1 MKTRFTILSVI
12 LLFALNTK
20 ATNYYWV
27 GGTGNWSDYS
37 SHWAT
42 SSGGAIFHTQVP
54 TAADNVFFDSASFDS
69 TSFPRQTMTID
80 LAVAQC
86 KNMSWVT
93 VIGTPTFSMTTS
105 STLKIFGSLTL
116 VGNMNTNIES
126 LISFEATTTGQ
137 TINTAGKTLELVYFN
152 GIGGGWT
159 LQGDLK
165 SVNNIEL
172 YNGTLNTNSYT
183 LQADMF
189 RLLGTSATINLGASF
204 VVLSNSWQNYAP
216 GNVNAGTSTILMTGL
231 GNGAHFN
238 GGNRTYYNV
247 RFTSTIEPGSLYD
260 NNTFTGKVIFSGN
273 GVIYGNNT
281 FSVLAFSRGYTDT
294 LSIGRT
300 QTINDSLIATGDG
313 ASPIRIQSSSPGVQS
328 TIFKSSGYVCLDY
341 VRMSDIAAIG
351 GAYFNGGLSPTRS
364 LDMGGN
370 TGWVFT
376 GVSTYYRDVDG
387 DGYGNPNVTTEQCAP
402 SPGYVTNNTDCNDN
416 NAAIHPGAIEICGNG
431 IDDNCDGMIDAGCC
445 TGANAGADQ
454 TTCGASSI
462 TLTAN
467 ATPGGN
473 WTGGVGTFAPNRN
486 AAFAT
491 YTPAASEIG
500 TTIMLIWNVPDPDGT
515 GPCTAAADS
524 MTITVNTAVVAN
536 AGPDQTSCGTTLFV
550 LAANTVSGGNWIGGT
565 GTFNPSRN
573 TANATYIP
581 APGEV
586 GTTITLTW
594 IVLDPDGAGPCTFA
608 TDQMNITI
616 NNGTVANAG
625 ADRTTC
631 GASLI
636 TLAANATAGGNWTG
650 GSGTFA
656 PNRSTANATYTPAAG
671 EIGTTITLSWNVPD
685 QDGAG
690 PCTASTDQMNIT
702 INNSTAANA
711 GPDQTSCGTTVFAL
725 AANTV
730 SGGSWTGGAGT
741 FNPNR
746 NTANAIY
753 IPAPGEIGTTIT
765 LTWSVPD
772 PDGAGPC
779 TAATDQMNISIN
791 NATVA
796 NAGPDQTTCGA
807 SSITLAANATTGGN
821 WTGGTGTFAPNRST
835 ANATYTPAAGETGT
849 TITLTWNVPDPDGAG
864 PCTAAADQMNII
876 NNATVANAGTDQT
889 TCGASSITLAA
900 NATTGA
906 NWTGGTGTFA
916 PNRNTAN
923 ATYTPAAGEIG
934 STITLT
940 WNVPDPD
947 GAGPCTAATD
957 QMNIT
962 VNNATVANAGADRQ
976 TTCGASSITLAANA
990 TAGGNWTGGAGTF
1003 APNRNAAFATYTPAA
1018 SESGTTITLTWNV
1031 PDPDGAG
1038 PCTAAADQMNI
1049 TINNGTVAN
1058 AGADQTTCGA
1068 SSITLAANASAGG
1081 NWTGGSGTFA
1091 PNRITANTTYTP
1103 AAGEIGTTITL
1114 SWNVPDQD
1122 GAGPCIAST
1131 DQINITINNATVA
1144 NAGAD
1149 QTICR
1154 TIPVI
1159 TPVILAANTVSG
1171 GNWTGGTGTFI
1182 PDRNTAN
1189 ATYIHA
1195 LGETGTTITLTWTV
1209 PDPDGAGPCTSA
1221 TDAMTITVN
1230 IGVVA
1235 NAGVDQT
1242 TCGTNFVALNA
1253 NTMSGGSWTG
1263 GTGTFNPN
1271 RNTANAFYIPAL
1283 GEVGTTVT
1291 LTWIVPDPDGAGP
1304 CTTATDAMNIVVTAP
1319 ITPTFT
1325 QIGPLCQNSTGAVLP
1340 TTSLNNISGLWS
1352 PAAINTSTPNT
1363 TTYTFTPVGGCA
1375 TPVTMNIVITAP
1387 ITPTFTQIG
1396 PLCQNSTDHPVLPI
1410 TSNNG
1415 INGTWS
1421 PAAINTSTVGTTIY
1435 VFTPVAGQCAAP
1447 VIIDIV
1453 IELCCTSG
1461 SVSVGPDATSYFG
1474 VISEQ
1479 CVTKTAVVQN
1489 GTAPFTYSW
1498 TIDRS
1503 LLSGESITNTN
1514 SETVTVC
1521 LLDTANLCVTVT
1533 DANGCVFT
1541 DCANIFA
1548 QDVRCFAGNSEEHKI
1563 YVCHHN
1569 NTICVDQ
1576 STLATHLD
1584 HGDYY
1589 GQCISNTLNVGEITG
1604 EEISGSLLKIYP
1616 NPSHG
1621 NFTLYINSSVNYVDA
1636 EIINASGQ
1644 IIKRVKINGQSKV
1657 DFTIKN
1663 AGVYF
1668 IRLTSVDRKIL
1679 TRKVVVL
1686 Q

>member
-656 PNRSTANATYTPAAG
+656 PNR
-671 EIGTTITLSWNVPD
+671 
-685 QDGAG
+685 
-690 PCTASTDQMNIT
+690 
-702 INNSTAANA
+702 
-711 GPDQTSCGTTVFAL
+711 
-725 AANTV
+725 
-730 SGGSWTGGAGT
+730 
-741 FNPNR
+741 
-746 NTANAIY
+746 
-753 IPAPGEIGTTIT
+753 
-765 LTWSVPD
+765 
-772 PDGAGPC
+772 
-779 TAATDQMNISIN
+779 
-791 NATVA
+791 
-796 NAGPDQTTCGA
+796 
-807 SSITLAANATTGGN
+807 
-821 WTGGTGTFAPNRST
+821 
-835 ANATYTPAAGETGT
+835 
-849 TITLTWNVPDPDGAG
+849 
-864 PCTAAADQMNII
+864 
-876 NNATVANAGTDQT
+876 
-889 TCGASSITLAA
+889 
-900 NATTGA
+900 
-906 NWTGGTGTFA
+906 
-916 PNRNTAN
+916 
-923 ATYTPAAGEIG
+923 
-934 STITLT
+934 
-940 WNVPDPD
+940 
-947 GAGPCTAATD
+947 
-957 QMNIT
+957 
-962 VNNATVANAGADRQ
+962 
-976 TTCGASSITLAANA
+976 
-990 TAGGNWTGGAGTF
+990 
-1003 APNRNAAFATYTPAA
+1003 
-1018 SESGTTITLTWNV
+1018 
-1031 PDPDGAG
+1031 
-1038 PCTAAADQMNI
+1038 
-1049 TINNGTVAN
+1049 
-1058 AGADQTTCGA
+1058 
-1068 SSITLAANASAGG
+1068 
-1081 NWTGGSGTFA
+1081 
-1091 PNRITANTTYTP
+1091 ITANTTYTP

-1541 DCANIFA
+1541 DCAHIFA